1 MSSVSS
7 MYLVPL
13 TCDTFAA
20 TEIRQLHVEQ
30 NRNQVP
36 VNTASRQQDAIEIH
50 SHFPTVM
57 SLPTLKVM
65 DGSRVKSEL
74 RDFLAVILL
83 HTLRLS
89 GFEMFHDFRSIFIN
103 GNAPYLSST
112 SSKPRG
118 DDRIGTA

>member
-1 MSSVSS
+1 MQVS
-7 MYLVPL
+7 
-13 TCDTFAA
+13 
-20 TEIRQLHVEQ
+20 
-30 NRNQVP
+30 
-36 VNTASRQQDAIEIH
+36 VNTACRHQDAIEIRI
-50 SHFPTVM
+50 HFPTVM
-57 SLPTLKVM
+57 SLPTRKVM
-65 DGSRVKSEL
+65 DGSMDARVKFEL

-83 HTLRLS
+83 HITRLS